1 MDLRPDS
8 FLQMCFQMLFGLLY
22 TSAAW
27 SYDIVA
33 WLSSGGEWRT
43 WIKTVHID
51 FPEGRILELG
61 HGPGYIQVDLYE
73 GKRKAFGVDPS
84 RQMSGMA
91 SRKLRAIGGPINL
104 CRGRA
109 QRLPFE
115 SSSFGTL
122 VSTFPSD
129 YIFDLD
135 TLGEAY
141 RVLGPEGILIIIAY
155 VKITG
160 ASMIDIF
167 LRWAFR
173 ITGQSNE
180 GSQIRI
186 LERFGD
192 AGFDA
197 RFDVVQVKRA
207 EVFRIVANKTHDQI
221 PAPD

>member
-1 MDLRPDS
+1 MDLKRDS
-8 FLQMCFQMLFGLLY
+8 FLQMCFRMLFGLLY

-33 WLSSGGEWRT
+33 WLSSGGEWQT
-43 WIKTVHID
+43 WIKTVHMN
-51 FPEGRILELG
+51 FPEGPILELG
-61 HGPGYIQVDLYE
+61 HGPGYVQVDLYE
-73 GKRKAFGVDPS
+73 GKRNAFGVDPS
-84 RQMSGMA
+84 RQMSAMA

-109 QRLPFE
+109 ERLPFE
-115 SSSFGTL
+115 SSIFGTL
-122 VSTFPSD
+122 VSTFPSE
-129 YIFDLD
+129 YIFDPD
-135 TLGEAY
+135 TLSEAY
-141 RVLGPEGILIIIAY
+141 RVLGPEGILIVVAY

-160 ASMIDIF
+160 NSIMAIV

-180 GSQIRI
+180 GGQIQI
-186 LERFGD
+186 LERFED

-207 EVFRIVANKTHDQI
+207 QVFRIVALKTRGQI
-221 PAPD
+221 SAPR

>member
-1 MDLRPDS
+1 
-8 FLQMCFQMLFGLLY
+8 
-22 TSAAW
+22 
-27 SYDIVA
+27 
-33 WLSSGGEWRT
+33 
-43 WIKTVHID
+43 
-51 FPEGRILELG
+51 
-61 HGPGYIQVDLYE
+61 
-73 GKRKAFGVDPS
+73 
-84 RQMSGMA
+84 MSGMA

-109 QRLPFE
+109 QRLPFK
-115 SSSFGTL
+115 SSNFGTL

-129 YIFDLD
+129 YIFDPD
-135 TLGEAY
+135 TLSEAY
-141 RVLGPEGILIIIAY
+141 RVLSPKGILIVIAY

-160 ASMIDIF
+160 TSVIDIL

-180 GSQIRI
+180 DGQIRI

-207 EVFRIVANKTHDQI
+207 EVFRILAVKSHDQS
-221 PAPD
+221 PAPG

>member
-1 MDLRPDS
+1 MELRPNS
-8 FLQMCFQMLFGLLY
+8 FLQMCFRLLFGLLY

-43 WIKTVHID
+43 WIKTVHMN
-51 FPEGRILELG
+51 FPDGPILELG
-61 HGPGYIQVDLYE
+61 YGPGHIQVDLYE
-73 GKRKAFGVDPS
+73 GRRKAFGVDPS
-84 RQMSGMA
+84 HQMSGIA

-115 SSSFGTL
+115 SSNFGTL

-129 YIFDLD
+129 YIFDPD
-135 TLGEAY
+135 TLSEAY
-141 RVLGPEGILIIIAY
+141 RVLVPEGILIVIAY

-160 ASMIDIF
+160 TSMIDTF

-180 GSQIRI
+180 GGQTRI
-186 LERFGD
+186 LERFED

-197 RFDVVQVKRA
+197 QFDVVQVKRA
-207 EVFRIVANKTHDQI
+207 EVFRIVASKTHDRY
-221 PAPD
+221 PAP

>member
-1 MDLRPDS
+1 MS
-8 FLQMCFQMLFGLLY
+8 FRLLFGLLY

-27 SYDIVA
+27 SYDLVA

-43 WIKTVHID
+43 WTKTAYIN
-51 FPEGRILELG
+51 FPEGPILELG
-61 HGPGYIQVDLYE
+61 HGPGHIQVDLHK
-73 GKRKAFGVDPS
+73 GKKKAFGLDPS
-84 RQMSGMA
+84 RQMSRMA

-109 QRLPFE
+109 QKLPFE
-115 SSSFGTL
+115 SSNFGTL

-129 YIFDLD
+129 YIFDPD
-135 TLGEAY
+135 TLSEAY
-141 RVLGPEGILIIIAY
+141 RVLSPKGILIVIAY

-160 ASMIDIF
+160 TSIIDNL

-180 GSQIRI
+180 EGQIRI
-186 LERFGD
+186 LERFEG

-197 RFDVVQVKRA
+197 RFDVVQLKRA
-207 EVFRIVANKTHDQI
+207 EVFRIVANKTRART
-221 PAPD
+221 PTPG

>member
-1 MDLRPDS
+1 MELIPNS
-8 FLQMCFQMLFGLLY
+8 FLQMCFRFLFGLLY

-43 WIKTVHID
+43 WMQTVHIN
-51 FPEGRILELG
+51 FPEGSLLELG
-61 HGPGYIQVDLYE
+61 HGPGHIQVDLYE
-73 GKRKAFGVDPS
+73 GERIAFGLDPS
-84 RQMSGMA
+84 RQMSRMA

-109 QRLPFE
+109 QRLPFK
-115 SSSFGTL
+115 SSNFGTL
-122 VSTFPSD
+122 ISTFPSD
-129 YIFDLD
+129 YIFDPD
-135 TLGEAY
+135 TLNEAY
-141 RVLGPEGILIIIAY
+141 RVLAPEGILIVIAY

-160 ASMIDIF
+160 ASMIDIL

-180 GSQIRI
+180 GGQNRI
-186 LERFGD
+186 LEKFEN

-207 EVFRIVANKTHDQI
+207 EVFRIVASKTHDRT
-221 PAPD
+221 PAP

>member
-1 MDLRPDS
+1 
-8 FLQMCFQMLFGLLY
+8 MCFRLLFGLLY

-33 WLSSGGEWRT
+33 WLSSGGEWRN
-43 WIKTVHID
+43 WIKTVHIN
-51 FPEGRILELG
+51 FPEGPILELG
-61 HGPGYIQVDLYE
+61 HGPGYIQVDLYD
-73 GKRKAFGVDPS
+73 GKSKAFGVDPS
-84 RQMSGMA
+84 RQMSRMA
-91 SRKLRAIGGPINL
+91 SRKMRAIGGPINL

-115 SSSFGTL
+115 SSNFGTL

-129 YIFDLD
+129 YIFDTD
-135 TLGEAY
+135 TLSEAY
-141 RVLGPEGILIIIAY
+141 RVLGPKGILIVIAY

-160 ASMIDIF
+160 VSMIDML
-167 LRWAFR
+167 LRWTFR

-180 GSQIRI
+180 GSQI
-186 LERFGD
+186 LMLKRFED

-207 EVFRIVANKTHDQI
+207 EVFRIVAHKSHDQI
-221 PAPD
+221 SAPG